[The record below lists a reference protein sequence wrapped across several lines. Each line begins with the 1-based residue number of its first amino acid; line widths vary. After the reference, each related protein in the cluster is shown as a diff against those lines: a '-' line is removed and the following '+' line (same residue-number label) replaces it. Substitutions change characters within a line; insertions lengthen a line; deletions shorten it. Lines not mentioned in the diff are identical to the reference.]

1 MKVRSK
7 KYVKESI
14 SQVEKRIRIEIR
26 KENVPINSKLHPKL
40 DDTPLLDEENITKY
54 QRLIGILQWMQTLIR
69 LDISLAVL
77 SLARFQYS
85 SREEHMSTILK
96 IFRYLKKYPK

>member
-77 SLARFQYS
+77 SLARF
-85 SREEHMSTILK
+85 
-96 IFRYLKKYPK
+96 